1 MQPNADLSVITLVVT
16 VVMAVL
22 QMAVLVWKGGELSQR
37 VEHLENDFNT
47 FRTEIRGEVNSL
59 KGEVNTVKLDLTN
72 LKSEVSF
79 IKGML
84 SGWKNG
90 LKEE

>member
-1 MQPNADLSVITLVVT
+1 MIDQNNSLWIPFALAFLQIAVVIW
-16 VVMAVL
+16 
-22 QMAVLVWKGGELSQR
+22 QGGKLSQR
-37 VEHLENDFNT
+37 IEHLEGDFSSLKNDFN
-47 FRTEIRGEVNSL
+47 SL
-59 KGEVNTVKLDLTN
+59 RGEVNTVKLDLTN

-90 LKEE
+90 SKEE